1 MRFLVQRLSVCL
13 AVALLFASALGAEQS
28 DRSKTVTRLN
38 NEILRVYSRSV
49 RGGGDTSAL
58 RQQAQE
64 LLQER
69 EEALAALVD
78 ESPDAALDS
87 ALPPEVASEVARA
100 FPESAARV
108 ERHGSLIGVL
118 EIEVEDDENLVNHRM
133 IHRLRVGRD
142 RFRMRFS
149 GDAPT
154 AEAGSLMRV
163 DGMLV
168 GESIVTQSASLT
180 TEADAAASCSSTGAQ
195 RMAVIKVKFPGTSPS
210 LSNSTLAGWM
220 FGSSGTTVS
229 SYWDEASYG
238 AAWATGDVY
247 PSGSDAWYTLDREY
261 LCSESDALRNAALQA
276 ANGDVNFQ
284 NYQRAVIVF
293 PKPSNGCSFAGRA
306 SIGCWVGSPDG
317 NSISYALQV
326 LSSMGTAEKTVQL
339 TTHEGGHTLGLYHA
353 STVDYGSDAVG
364 PTNSNGTRD
373 EYGDRYSSMGFW
385 TNGHYAAPQKK
396 QLGWL
401 NPTSVSSS
409 GTYTVKPFSDTSGV
423 RALDIKRGSSGSQR
437 IWLEYRRQLGQ
448 FNAGPPSY
456 PGNGA
461 LLHLG
466 NGNSNSLLLDFTPTS
481 SGGFMDAT
489 LESGQ
494 TWNDPYSDL
503 SIQIGSATN
512 SGLQV
517 TVSYGVTPTCST
529 NPPTIN
535 VSPNSKS
542 TDYPAPAS
550 YSVTVTNN
558 DSSACSSSSFTMSS
572 KALYN
577 SATTSEVST
586 YLNNGVL
593 TIAPGATGTTTLVAT
608 PSIQP
613 PDARNYMVSAKA
625 SRTSPNQSAED
636 EAGLTVVP
644 PLQCVTAAPIISL
657 SPNSRTAEFPAGT
670 TFTAS
675 VTNNDNSSCSA
686 TSFSMTASAL
696 LNGQPA
702 GNISA
707 NIASTLSVAPG
718 TTKTT
723 TVTVTPTSAPAS
735 DSIYSIIA
743 KAARSNPS
751 QTVQD
756 SSNFTVTVAPVC
768 EAALPTVSLSPTSRS
783 TEYPNAASYTLT
795 VVNND
800 SSVCSTSSFSIGATA
815 TGAAN
820 ASPANAALSIAPG
833 ATATTTITATPTS
846 LPTSTT
852 NHTIAANV
860 SRSNPSQLVQD
871 TSVLTVTPPAPTCQV
886 ALPTVSI
893 SPSNRNT
900 EYPNAAVYTLT
911 ILNNDSSA
919 CSAGSFSIGASA
931 TGAASASTFNTAL
944 SIAPGATQTT
954 ILTATP
960 TSLPSSPTVHTIT
973 GSVSRSNPSQLVQST
988 TQLTVTPP
996 AATCQTA
1003 PPSVTL
1009 SPISQSSV
1017 YPNGASYSLTVVNND
1032 SSVCDPSSFSVLASA
1047 TGEVSAQALNPI
1059 LNIAPGA
1066 TQTTTVTATP
1076 TALPSSPTDYTV
1088 AARVSRSNPS
1098 ELVLDTSVLTVS
1110 PPAPTCVVALPTI
1123 TVNPANGTTE
1133 YPNPVSYTVSL
1144 TNNDSAACQASTF
1157 SLTSDTLFGGLPT
1170 TEVSAT
1176 LGNSGLTVAPGGT
1189 GMTVIVATPLV
1200 LPTQPKAYAV
1210 AAAASRVSQV
1220 GVAQG
1225 TVGLT
1230 VTPPPTGPPPPP
1242 PPSTTV
1248 DVVIS
1253 VIGSRGSVDL
1263 DPLGI
1268 SCPGGCTT
1276 TIDVNQWEPLT
1287 LTAVPS
1293 GNSCVQAI
1301 TGCDASSGNS
1311 CTLSAAQNYE
1321 ITVEF
1326 GRCTSVGG
1334 KTGGKGRVSRVATTT
1349 DATSTGRGRKR

>member
-28 DRSKTVTRLN
+28 DRGKTVTRLN

-100 FPESAARV
+100 FPESAARI

-149 GDAPT
+149 GDATT
-154 AEAGSLMRV
+154 AEAGSLMKV

-168 GESIVTQSASLT
+168 GESIVTESASLT
-180 TEADAAASCSSTGAQ
+180 TEADAAASCSSTGVQ
-195 RMAVIKVKFPGTSPS
+195 RMAVIKVKFPGTNPS
-210 LSNSTLAGWM
+210 LSNSTLDGWL
-220 FGSSGTTVS
+220 FGSSGETVS
-229 SYWDEASYG
+229 NYWNEASYG
-238 AAWATGDVY
+238 ATWADGDVF

-261 LCSESDALRNAALQA
+261 SCSESDALRNAALQA

-293 PKPSNGCSFAGRA
+293 PKPSSGCSFAGRA
-306 SIGCWVGSPDG
+306 SIGCWVSSPDG

-326 LSSMGTAEKTVQL
+326 LTSMGTAEKTVQL

-353 STVDYGSDAVG
+353 STVDYGADAVG
-364 PTNSNGTRD
+364 PTNSSGSVN

-409 GTYTVKPFSDTSGV
+409 GTYTVKPFSDASGI
-423 RALDIKRGSSGSQR
+423 RALDIKRGSTGSQR

-466 NGNSNSLLLDFTPTS
+466 NGNSNSLLLDFTPGS
-481 SGGFMDAT
+481 SGDFLDAT

-494 TWNDPYSDL
+494 TWTDPYSDL

-517 TVSYGVTPTCST
+517 TVSYGVTPTCSR
-529 NPPTIN
+529 NLPTIN
-535 VSPNSKS
+535 ISPNSES
-542 TDYPAPAS
+542 TNYPAAAS
-550 YSVTVTNN
+550 YTVTVTNN
-558 DSSACSSSSFTMSS
+558 DSSACSSASYTMSS

-577 SATTSEVST
+577 SAVTSEVST
-586 YLNNGVL
+586 SLNNGVL

-608 PSIQP
+608 PSTQP

-625 SRTSPNQSAED
+625 SRTSPNESAED

-644 PLQCVTAAPIISL
+644 PLQCITAAPIISL

-675 VTNNDNSSCSA
+675 VTNNDNSACSA
-686 TSFSMTASAL
+686 TSFSMTPSAL

-707 NIASTLSVAPG
+707 NVASTLSVAPG
-718 TTKTT
+718 ATKTT

-735 DSIYSIIA
+735 DSSYSIIA
-743 KAARSNPS
+743 KAIRSNPS

-833 ATATTTITATPTS
+833 ATETTTITATPTS

-852 NHTIAANV
+852 NHTSAANV

-871 TSVLTVTPPAPTCQV
+871 TSVLTVSPPAPTCQT
-886 ALPTVSI
+886 ALPSVSL
-893 SPSNRNT
+893 SPNSRST
-900 EYPNAAVYTLT
+900 EYPNPAIFTLT
-911 ILNNDSSA
+911 IVNNDSSV
-919 CSAGSFSIGASA
+919 CDPSSFAILASA
-931 TGAASASTFNTAL
+931 TGAASASSASSAL

-954 ILTATP
+954 TVTATRSWEP
-960 TSLPSSPTVHTIT
+960 TSPTTHAIT
-973 GSVSRSNPSQLVQST
+973 AGVSRSNPSQLVQST
-988 TQLTVTPP
+988 TQWAVAPP
-996 AATCQTA
+996 APTCQTA
-1003 PPSVTL
+1003 PPRVTL
-1009 SPISQSSV
+1009 SPTAQSSV
-1017 YPNGASYSLTVVNND
+1017 YPSGASYSLTVVNND
-1032 SSVCDPSSFSVLASA
+1032 SPACDPGSFAILASA
-1047 TGEVSAQALNPI
+1047 TGAASASSVPVLT
-1059 LNIAPGA
+1059 IAPGA
-1066 TQTTTVTATP
+1066 AQTTTVTATP
-1076 TALPSSPTDYTV
+1076 TALPTSTTNHTI
-1088 AARVSRSNPS
+1088 AAKVSRSNPS
-1098 ELVLDTSVLTVS
+1098 QLVQDTSVLTVS
-1110 PPAPTCVVALPTI
+1110 PPTPTCVLAMPTI
-1123 TVNPANGTTE
+1123 AVNPTNGTTE

-1157 SLTSDTLFGGLPT
+1157 SLTSNALFGGLPT
-1170 TEVSAT
+1170 NEVSAA
-1176 LGNSGLTVAPGGT
+1176 LGNSGLTIAPGTT

-1200 LPTQPKAYAV
+1200 LPAQAKAYAV
-1210 AAAASRVSQV
+1210 AAAASRAAQA
-1220 GVAQG
+1220 GAAQG

-1230 VTPPPTGPPPPP
+1230 VTPPPTGPPPVNPP
-1242 PPSTTV
+1242 PASTV
-1248 DVVIS
+1248 DVIIS

-1276 TIDVNQWEPLT
+1276 TIDVNQWVPLT

-1301 TGCDASSGNS
+1301 TGCSAADGNS

-1334 KTGGKGRVSRVATTT
+1334 KSGGKSRVNRVATTT